1 MEELPDHTQRKE
13 VVCVQM
19 SSISNC
25 GQLFEGLRKEHFK
38 VKSVSLLRKMLMDF
52 KLLLNC

>member
-1 MEELPDHTQRKE
+1 MEELPDHTQGKE